1 MIPQYVRQVA
11 PDYRG
16 PQWAGLGA
24 RADAGIGQ
32 ALGQL
37 GGAVAAAAQERI
49 HRGDALAASRA
60 WRQLDEWR
68 IGYLRELPRRRATLA
83 AVTVDEVSGANVTG
97 YEKELDAFPDAL
109 KAKFQEIAQGLS
121 PDARARLETAYNQAA
136 AQWSQQVVT
145 ALEGMELADITTEA
159 RSLASQGRTA
169 DAQELLDLYK
179 DRLGPEAHAQL
190 ASELMVSGAQSDLQ
204 QIAGVDGWQKA
215 RETLQDPQWQAIYG
229 LDVAEAHKIRLAL
242 EGFVAEEETKA
253 ARIHAMEQQALE
265 RQRIDQA
272 YQGTVDMD
280 QARAEYLSGQL
291 TEKAYETIRRLDVQ
305 GARTENDPQTYA
317 RLIAME
323 DAVQRGARPPADLA
337 DFVKANADKLKR
349 STYESAMAMALNPFS
364 MQVQARNDAVQ
375 RAYGQLV
382 RVEIDRG
389 ELFRKGFTPA
399 MVAELEHRRTK
410 QLALVNMLSDELEE
424 WIAKNPDATR
434 AEILRRGREIQ
445 VLIGDQS
452 VQEQDRMIDAWEQG
466 LEMTFA
472 GASRKRP
479 QPPKGQS
486 AVQEAQE
493 AQGTQESPSTSA
505 SAPPAPPSPPGLES
519 VWGTMSVEEQASAM
533 RLLSRGV
540 TPQQILSAL
549 QGGN

>member
-11 PDYRG
+11 PEARV
-16 PQWAGLGA
+16 PRLAGLGA

-37 GGAVAAAAQERI
+37 GVSVAAAAQERI

-83 AVTVDEVSGANVTG
+83 AVTVDEISGANVTG
-97 YEKELDAFPDAL
+97 YEKELEAFPDAL

-121 PDARARLETAYNQAA
+121 PDARARLETAYNQASV
-136 AQWSQQVVT
+136 QWSQQVVT

-242 EGFVAEEETKA
+242 EGFVAEEQAKA

-305 GARTENDPQTYA
+305 GARTENDPRTYA
-317 RLIAME
+317 QLIAME
-323 DAVQRGARPPADLA
+323 DAVQRGARPAADLE
-337 DFVKANADKLKR
+337 DFAKANADKLKR

-364 MQVQARNDAVQ
+364 MQVQAKNDAVQ
-375 RAYGQLV
+375 RAYGQFV
-382 RVEIDRG
+382 RVQETDLEALLMQG
-389 ELFRKGFTPA
+389 ASNEA
-399 MVAELEHRRTK
+399 MRSAGDARAH
-410 QLALVNMLSDELEE
+410 QLNLVNMLSDELEE
-424 WIAKNPDATR
+424 WIQKNPDATR
-434 AEILRRGREIQ
+434 AEILRQGRMIQ
-445 VLIGDQS
+445 VQIAQRTI
-452 VQEQDRMIDAWEQG
+452 QEQDSLIRQWEAS
-466 LEMTFA
+466 A
-472 GASRKRP
+472 GGMPGPEAAGVAGNLGNLRKI
-479 QPPKGQS
+479 QPS
-486 AVQEAQE
+486 AVPQ
-493 AQGTQESPSTSA
+493 S
-505 SAPPAPPSPPGLES
+505 SAPAGLES
-519 VWGTMSVEEQASAM
+519 IWDQLDSEAKADVM
-533 RLLSRGV
+533 RLLARGL
-540 TPQQILSAL
+540 TAADILRIW
-549 QGGN
+549 QEKP